1 MSRLSLVLLFALI
14 TFTFNATLQTL
25 LPNRDCSE
33 LIGAVIDASL
43 LSESEGEYC
52 SKMGVNGDCRDCV
65 RCCMIGSSNG
75 ANCYGITDDEYENVV
90 RFKKY
95 LRDQVEDDSIR
106 VDCSSRFISISLLA
120 VLALLF

>member
-1 MSRLSLVLLFALI
+1 MSRLSLILLFTLI

-25 LPNRDCSE
+25 LPDRKCSE

-43 LSESEGEYC
+43 LSELEGEYC
-52 SKMGVNGDCRDCV
+52 SAMKTSGDYTH
-65 RCCMIGSSNG
+65 CCMIEGSNG
-75 ANCYGITDDEYENVV
+75 ADCYGITDDEFENVV

-95 LRDQVEDDSIR
+95 LRDQVGDDSIR

>member
-1 MSRLSLVLLFALI
+1 MSRLSLILLFTLI

-25 LPNRDCSE
+25 LPDRKCS
-33 LIGAVIDASL
+33 GDVIDASL

-52 SKMGVNGDCRDCV
+52 SKMGVNGDCGDCV

>member
-1 MSRLSLVLLFALI
+1 MSRLSLILLFALI

-25 LPNRDCSE
+25 LPNRECSDE
-33 LIGAVIDASL
+33 IDASL
-43 LSESEGEYC
+43 LSEFEGEYC
-52 SKMGVNGDCRDCV
+52 SDMKISPNCIDCAH
-65 RCCMIGSSNG
+65 CCMIGSSNG

>member
-1 MSRLSLVLLFALI
+1 MSRLSLILLFALI

-25 LPNRDCSE
+25 LANRECSE
-33 LIGAVIDASL
+33 LIGAAIDASL
-43 LSESEGEYC
+43 LSDLEGEYC
-52 SKMGVNGDCRDCV
+52 AAMKTSGDYTH
-65 RCCMIGSSNG
+65 CCMIEGSNG
-75 ANCYGITDDEYENVV
+75 ANCYAITDDEYENVV

-95 LRDQVEDDSIR
+95 LRDQVGDDSIR

>member
-1 MSRLSLVLLFALI
+1 MSRLSLILLFALI

-25 LPNRDCSE
+25 LPDRKCNGD
-33 LIGAVIDASL
+33 VIDASK
-43 LSESEGEYC
+43 LSEFEGEYC
-52 SKMGVNGDCRDCV
+52 SKMGVSGDCRDCV
-65 RCCMIGSSNG
+65 ICCMIGSSNG

>member
-1 MSRLSLVLLFALI
+1 MSRLSLILLFALI

-25 LPNRDCSE
+25 LPNRECSKD
-33 LIGAVIDASL
+33 VIDASL
-43 LSESEGEYC
+43 LSDLEGEYC
-52 SKMGVNGDCRDCV
+52 SAMKTSGDYTH
-65 RCCMIGSSNG
+65 CCMIESSNG

-95 LRDQVEDDSIR
+95 LRDQVGDDSIR

>member
-1 MSRLSLVLLFALI
+1 MSRLSLILLFALI

-25 LPNRDCSE
+25 LPNRECNKD
-33 LIGAVIDASL
+33 VIDASL
-43 LSESEGEYC
+43 LQELEGEYC
-52 SKMGVNGDCRDCV
+52 SAMKISRDCEDCAH
-65 RCCMIGSSNG
+65 CCMIGSSNG

-95 LRDQVEDDSIR
+95 LRDQVGDDSIR

>member
-1 MSRLSLVLLFALI
+1 MSRLSLLLLFALI

-25 LPNRDCSE
+25 LPNRKCS
-33 LIGAVIDASL
+33 GDVIDASL

>member
-1 MSRLSLVLLFALI
+1 MSRLSLILLFTLI

-25 LPNRDCSE
+25 LPDRKCS
-33 LIGAVIDASL
+33 GDVIDASL